1 MDLVQRIL
9 KDAKDL
15 PTLPTVYSA
24 LCDLIASSKSN
35 AQAVAELIST
45 DQASASRLLR
55 VANSAFFGFS
65 GKIETISR
73 AVVLLGFDEE
83 AVRENRFEPPPEKA
97 QRAAKVVDE
106 VELDHDRRRA
116 ARENGVGADRQVVDE
131 VDPLPH
137 SRRIQAAGLLGPF
150 HRSEVDH
157 PLGGTVGWNDSIGK
171 LLRGRNTP

>member
-73 AVVLLGFDEE
+73 AVVLLGFDE
-83 AVRENRFEPPPEKA
+83 VRNLILSSSVMNLFQKRKP
-97 QRAAKVVDE
+97 
-106 VELDHDRRRA
+106 
-116 ARENGVGADRQVVDE
+116 
-131 VDPLPH
+131 
-137 SRRIQAAGLLGPF
+137 LLGFRP
-150 HRSEVDH
+150 RTSGPIPSEW
-157 PLGGTVGWNDSIGK
+157 G
-171 LLRGRNTP
+171 